1 MMKQVVQEISTG
13 KTVVLEVPVPTAQPG
28 MAVVKTAASLVSVGT
43 ERALVEFAGKSLL
56 GKARSRPDLVG
67 QVIEKVQREG
77 LLTTYEAVQNRLDQP
92 MPLGY
97 ASAGTI
103 VEVGEGLEGFKVGD
117 RVACAGGGYAVHAEY
132 ALVPENLIVKIPAS
146 VTFEQGAVTT
156 LGAIAL
162 HGFRLGEAGV
172 RDRVAVVGL
181 GLLGLLAAMIAR
193 AAGCAVFGI
202 DVNPARVK
210 LAKSMGFEAALREDA
225 EREGASFTGG
235 HGFDLVQICADTVSN
250 DTVELAGM
258 LARDR
263 GVVVST
269 GVVGTELPRK
279 SYFGKELRFTIS
291 RSYGPGR
298 YDPAYEEGGHDYPY
312 GYVRWT
318 EGRNLDA
325 FIELVAERKF
335 EVGSLITHRF
345 PIDRAEEAYK
355 FIANPDEDLIG
366 VLLTYPQEEVAV
378 ATGNRVDFP
387 ARKLKQDAQVNLGV
401 IGAGN
406 FATAVLFPAMK
417 KVPGLN
423 WVGLATASGVSSGHS
438 GRRYGFRYSTSDYK
452 ELLRDDLINTIV
464 ILTRHHQHAEQVG
477 AALEAGKHVFCE
489 KPLAIDPESL
499 GRVVQS
505 LQSADRLLTV
515 GFNRRFA
522 PLAIRLKEYFEDVRD
537 PLMMHYRVNAG
548 LLPADHWLHDAQQG
562 GGRIIGEACHFI
574 DLLTYLNGR
583 PPAEVQAVGLADD
596 QRYSQDNVQL
606 TLRFEGGSIGTVTY
620 LANGSRAFPKER
632 VEIFGGGQTAVLDD
646 FRRLK
651 LAGSGGRRV
660 YRSWLRQDKG
670 HRAEWQAFSA
680 AITNGGPAPIP
691 YRDLIAVTQATF
703 AAVDS
708 LHSGAW
714 IPIEPPASL

>member
-1 MMKQVVQEISTG
+1 MKQIVQEISTG
-13 KTVVLEVPVPTAQPG
+13 KTVLLDVPVPSAQPG
-28 MAVVKTAASLVSVGT
+28 MAVVRTAASLVSVGT

-56 GKARSRPDLVG
+56 GKARSRPDLVR

-77 LLTTYEAVQNRLDQP
+77 LLTTFEAVQNRLDQP

-103 VEVGEGLEGFKVGD
+103 VEVGQGFEGFRVGD

-132 ALVPENLIVKIPAS
+132 ALVPENLLVKLPDH

-202 DVNPARVK
+202 DVNPARVER
-210 LAKSMGFEAALREDA
+210 AKSMGFEAAMREDA
-225 EREGASFTGG
+225 EGEGASFTSGR
-235 HGFDLVQICADTVSN
+235 GFDLVQICADTVSN
-250 DTVELAGM
+250 DTVELAGSI
-258 LARDR
+258 ARDR

-279 SYFGKELRFTIS
+279 TYFEKELRFVIS

-298 YDPAYEEGGHDYPY
+298 YDPAYEEGGQDYPY

-318 EGRNLDA
+318 EGRNLAA
-325 FIELVAERKF
+325 FVELVAGGK
-335 EVGSLITHRF
+335 VDVDSLITHRF
-345 PIDRAEEAYK
+345 PIDKAEEAYG
-355 FIANPDEDLIG
+355 FIANPDEELIG
-366 VLLTYPQEEVAV
+366 VLLTYPQGERAAAPEK
-378 ATGNRVDFP
+378 RVDFP
-387 ARKLKQDAQVNLGV
+387 ERGMKPDSRVNLGV

-417 KVPGLN
+417 RVPGLN
-423 WVGLATASGVSSGHS
+423 WVGLATVSGLSSGHS
-438 GRRYGFRYSTSDYK
+438 GQRYGFRYSTSDYG
-452 ELLRDDLINTIV
+452 ELLQDDQINTIV
-464 ILTRHHQHAEQVG
+464 ILTRHHQHAEQVS
-477 AALEAGKHVFCE
+477 AALKAGKHVFCE
-489 KPLAIDPESL
+489 KPLAINPEGL
-499 GRVVQS
+499 EGVVQS
-505 LQSADRLLTV
+505 LRSAEGLLTV

-522 PLAIRLKEYFEDVRD
+522 PLALRLKEFFADVRD

-548 LLPADHWLHDAQQG
+548 LLPSDHWLHDPQQG

-574 DLLTYLNGR
+574 DFLNYLTDQ
-583 PPAEVQAVGLADD
+583 PPVEVQTVGLADD
-596 QRYSQDNVQL
+596 QRYRQDNVQL
-606 TLRFEGGSIGTVTY
+606 TLRFEGGSIGTITY

-632 VEIFGGGQTAVLDD
+632 IEVFGGGRTAVLDD
-646 FRRLK
+646 FRRLE
-651 LAGSGGRRV
+651 LAGSDGRRV
-660 YRSWLRQDKG
+660 HRSWLRQDKG

-680 AITNGGPAPIP
+680 AIRSGGPAPIH
-691 YRDLIAVTQATF
+691 YRDLVAVTQASF

-708 LHSGAW
+708 LHNGEW
-714 IPIEPPASL
+714 MPIEPPASH